1 MQRIRIPMGATTR
14 KQSSK
19 PQSKSAALPAI
30 PSDGF
35 LSRKQAA
42 AFAGVNVQIVDAA
55 IRRGELRAYKVKG
68 RDVKGRPTHGRRVV
82 IAKQDV
88 IAWVTANQV

>member
-1 MQRIRIPMGATTR
+1 MSRN
-14 KQSSK
+14 QSKRTPLARARK
-19 PQSKSAALPAI
+19 PQAITPLPAI
-30 PSDGF
+30 PADGF

-42 AFAGVNVQIVDAA
+42 TFAGVNVQIVDAA
-55 IRRGELRAYKVKG
+55 IKRSELKAYRIRG
-68 RDVKGRPTHGRRVV
+68 RDVKGRPSPGRRVV